1 MTTDEWGYEEFNGP
15 MVWPKLFPQA
25 GGLLQSPVNIETSKS
40 TNDMTLKSKLLYW
53 NYCPEMCTKII
64 NTGYGWKVDAT
75 GGEGSELSGGPLG
88 HKYKLEQFHCHWGC
102 TSSKGSEHTVDGMP
116 YAGELHLVH
125 WNCDKY
131 NSFSEAIA
139 HPDGLA
145 VLGVFLQAGTESHN
159 ELEKIVSLIPQ
170 VALRNQTAEITN
182 SIDPTNL
189 LPEDVTYWTY
199 HGSLTTPPCSE
210 CVTWIMFKSPLEVS
224 EKQLNA
230 FRSMRTWT
238 PEECCSEAH
247 GGPQLVNNYRPP
259 LPLGNRVL
267 RECGAM

>member
-1 MTTDEWGYEEFNGP
+1 MTVDWGYEESNGP
-15 MVWPKLFPQA
+15 SVWPQFFPQA
-25 GGLLQSPVNIETSKS
+25 AGSLQSPVNIETTKA
-40 TNDMTLKSKLLYW
+40 TNDTTLKSKPLYW
-53 NYCPEMCTKII
+53 NYSPDICKQID
-64 NTGYGWKVDAT
+64 NNGYGWKVQVYDD
-75 GGEGSELSGGPLG
+75 GDGSELSGGPLG

-102 TSSKGSEHTVDGMP
+102 TSTKGSEHTVDGVA

-131 NSFSEAIA
+131 NSFYEAID

-145 VLGVFLQAGTESHN
+145 VVGVFLKAGDKCHQ
-159 ELEKIVSLIPQ
+159 ELEKIVSHISQ
-170 VALRNQTAEITN
+170 VALRNQSAPIANT
-182 SIDPTNL
+182 IDPAAL

-210 CVTWIMFKSPLEVS
+210 CVTWIMFKNPIEVS
-224 EKQLNA
+224 ERQLNA
-230 FRSMRTWT
+230 FRSMRMKT
-238 PEECCSEAH
+238 PEECSEPH